1 MLVGAQ
7 LQEVGIYPWPPM
19 KWNEIDFK
27 VREAKRL
34 ELAVP
39 HDGVQ
44 PYDYLEWQSAGT
56 SMT

>member
-27 VREAKRL
+27 VQKAKRL
-34 ELAVP
+34 KLEVH

-44 PYDYLEWQSAGT
+44 PDYSLEWQNVTT
-56 SMT
+56 SMR